1 MSEWITVDAVQNFPA
16 GSRRV
21 INVEGTMVIVF
32 NLDNQYYAIED
43 ICTHDGGD
51 LSGGRVEG
59 DNIICPR
66 HGARFCIKTGEA
78 LTAPAFEPVS
88 TFAVRIEDDLVQVRD
103 TRWD

>member
-1 MSEWITVDAVQNFPA
+1 MSEWITVDAVQNFLP
-16 GSRRV
+16 GTRQV
-21 INVEGTMVIVF
+21 IDVDGTMVIVF
-32 NLDNQYYAIED
+32 NLAGEFYAIED

-51 LSGGRVEG
+51 LSGGKVEG

-78 LTAPAFEPVS
+78 LTPPAFEPVS
-88 TFAVRIEDDLVQVRD
+88 TFAIRVENDLVQVRD

>member
-1 MSEWITVDAVQNFPA
+1 MSEWIVVDAVQNFPV
-16 GSRRV
+16 GERRV
-21 INVEGTMVIVF
+21 IDVDGTMVIVF
-32 NLDNQYYAIED
+32 NLDGQYYAMED

-78 LTAPAFEPVS
+78 LTPPAFEPVC
-88 TFAVRIEDDLVQVRD
+88 TFAVRVENDLVQVRD